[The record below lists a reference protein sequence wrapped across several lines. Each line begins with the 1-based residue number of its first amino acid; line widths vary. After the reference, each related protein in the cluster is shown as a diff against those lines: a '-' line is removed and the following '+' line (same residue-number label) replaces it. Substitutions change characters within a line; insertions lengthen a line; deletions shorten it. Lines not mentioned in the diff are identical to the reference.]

1 MTSSKEIGG
10 YPVSQLRV
18 MLDQQQRALRQ
29 EIETLRKEINLK
41 AKRLADALGQL
52 EELERAENLLD

>member
-1 MTSSKEIGG
+1 MNSKRIGG
-10 YPVSQLRV
+10 YPVSQLRI

-29 EIETLRKEINLK
+29 EIDNLRREINQK
-41 AKRLADALGQL
+41 ARRLADAMNQL